1 MVKLRDSDLERREP
15 MEAEARFSRA
25 LEDRLGTPEEV
36 RELLRLLQDAEYFG
50 RKLTNEE
57 EALAR
62 KWKQAHLAAREAGL
76 QSLAAITAAWFEV
89 TL

>member
-1 MVKLRDSDLERREP
+1 VVKLRDSDLERRER
-15 MEAEARFSRA
+15 MEAEARFARA
-25 LEDRLGTPEEV
+25 LEERLGTPEEV
-36 RELLRLLQDAEYFG
+36 RDMLRLLQDAEYLG

-62 KWKQAHLAAREAGL
+62 KWKRAHLAAREAGL